1 MTFILKWHREAG
13 ILILTVSLLFLPWF
27 RDLSPPS
34 GRPPVI
40 TGMEFITYGSW
51 AVILA
56 YSFIWAAYAA
66 SRLTTYKRFGVIA
79 LIVSALLYLYVLSAM
94 LAPLRGDAP
103 GIPLDKYTVSFLDKS
118 FPPMIGTWVNLASLF
133 IIAAGL
139 FSAETDQEQ
148 KSMIKTGIGTFIV
161 FSLLIGIGMAI
172 YGFEVYIAILFLG
185 GGFLCVGLPL
195 AGGLIAM

>member
-1 MTFILKWHREAG
+1 
-13 ILILTVSLLFLPWF
+13 
-27 RDLSPPS
+27 
-34 GRPPVI
+34 
-40 TGMEFITYGSW
+40 
-51 AVILA
+51 
-56 YSFIWAAYAA
+56 
-66 SRLTTYKRFGVIA
+66 
-79 LIVSALLYLYVLSAM
+79 
-94 LAPLRGDAP
+94 
-103 GIPLDKYTVSFLDKS
+103 
-118 FPPMIGTWVNLASLF
+118 MIGTWVNLASLF

-195 AGGLIAM
+195 AGGLIAMWLSPKRKA